1 MTAPRPSAFVL
12 FAAACLASAVGCSRD
27 DASLHMPTAA
37 EATAPVASA
46 SSSLANAVDAINPL
60 SARDEM
66 SKALDAFL
74 TVRSFHAQMT
84 TSTSKGDMT
93 MDMDFAAPDRF
104 RMKTPMGTQ
113 YVIGDT
119 MYMTMNGR
127 TMKMALPKGQITNY
141 RDPAQLEANKA
152 TMTVEALGNDTV
164 DGQRARK
171 FLIRNTQP
179 RPSESTIWISGEG
192 YPLKMEI
199 DGSEGNQSVRM
210 TVRYSRFNDPSIRI
224 DPPQ

>member
-66 SKALDAFL
+66 SKAMDAFL

>member
-1 MTAPRPSAFVL
+1 MTAPRPSVSLL
-12 FAAACLASAVGCSRD
+12 FAAVVLTFAAGCTRE
-27 DASLHMPTAA
+27 DASLHMPSAA

-46 SSSLANAVDAINPL
+46 SSSLADAAVNAINPL

-66 SKALDAFL
+66 SKAMDAFL
-74 TVRSFHAQMT
+74 SVRSFHADMT
-84 TSTSKGDMT
+84 TSTPKGEMT

-127 TMKMALPKGQITNY
+127 TMKMALPKGQVTQY

-152 TMTVEALGNDTV
+152 TMTVEALGSDSV

-179 RPSESTIWISGEG
+179 HPSESTIWISGEG

-199 DGSEGNQSVRM
+199 AGQGNENVRM
-210 TVRYSRFNDPSIRI
+210 VVRYSRFNDPAIRI

>member
-1 MTAPRPSAFVL
+1 MTAPRPSASVL
-12 FAAACLASAVGCSRD
+12 FAAACLAFAGGCSRD
-27 DASLHMPTAA
+27 DASLQMPTAA

-66 SKALDAFL
+66 SKAMDAFL
-74 TVRSFHAQMT
+74 TVTSFHAAMT

-152 TMTVEALGNDTV
+152 TMTVEALGTDTV

-179 RPSESTIWISGEG
+179 RPSESTIWIGSEG

-199 DGSEGNQSVRM
+199 NGTEGNQTVRM

>member
-1 MTAPRPSAFVL
+1 MTALRPSVSVLLAAVGLAF
-12 FAAACLASAVGCSRD
+12 AGGCSRD
-27 DASLHMPTAA
+27 EASLHMPTAA

-46 SSSLANAVDAINPL
+46 SSSLADAVEAINPL
-60 SARDEM
+60 SAKDEM
-66 SKALDAFL
+66 SKAMEAFL
-74 TVRSFHAQMT
+74 GVRSFHADMT
-84 TSTSKGDMT
+84 TSTPKGDMT

-127 TMKMALPKGQITNY
+127 TMKMALPKGQVTQY

-152 TMTVEALGNDTV
+152 TMTVEALGSDSI

-199 DGSEGNQSVRM
+199 AGQGNENVRM
-210 TVRYSRFNDPSIRI
+210 VVRYSRFNDPAIRI

>member
-1 MTAPRPSAFVL
+1 MTALRPSVSVL
-12 FAAACLASAVGCSRD
+12 LAAIALGLLGGCSRE
-27 DASLHMPTAA
+27 DAALHMPTAA
-37 EATAPVASA
+37 EATAPVADA
-46 SSSLANAVDAINPL
+46 SSALAKTADAVNPL

-66 SKALDAFL
+66 SKAMDAFL
-74 TVRSFHAQMT
+74 TVTSFHADMT

-152 TMTVEALGNDTV
+152 TMTVEALGTDTV

-179 RPSESTIWISGEG
+179 RPSESTIWIGGNG

-199 DGSEGNQSVRM
+199 DGAEGNQSARM

-224 DPPQ
+224 DPP

>member
-1 MTAPRPSAFVL
+1 MRAGRCVPAH
-12 FAAACLASAVGCSRD
+12 AYCSGSHG
-27 DASLHMPTAA
+27 AG
-37 EATAPVASA
+37 ASA
-46 SSSLANAVDAINPL
+46 SSSLKDAAAVGATNPL

-66 SKALDAFL
+66 SKAMDAFL
-74 TVRSFHAQMT
+74 NVRSFHADMT
-84 TSTSKGDMT
+84 TSTPKGEMT

-127 TMKMALPKGQITNY
+127 TMKMALPKGQVTQY

-152 TMTVEALGNDTV
+152 TMTVEALGGDSV

-199 DGSEGNQSVRM
+199 AGQGNENVRM
-210 TVRYSRFNDPSIRI
+210 VVRYSRFNDPAIRI
-224 DPPQ
+224 DPP

>member
-1 MTAPRPSAFVL
+1 MTALRPSVSVL
-12 FAAACLASAVGCSRD
+12 LAAIALGLLGGCSREE
-27 DASLHMPTAA
+27 AALHMPTAA
-37 EATAPVASA
+37 EATAPVADA
-46 SSSLANAVDAINPL
+46 SSALANTADAVNPL

-66 SKALDAFL
+66 SKAMDAFL
-74 TVRSFHAQMT
+74 TVTSFHADMT

-152 TMTVEALGNDTV
+152 TMTVEALGSETI

-199 DGSEGNQSVRM
+199 DGSEGSQSVRM

-224 DPPQ
+224 DPP